1 MQVVEEVM
9 APGGAMGKCCVQ
21 LPQRFRE
28 RCCRLAVLLAI
39 SLGTVVVQADTLSGT
54 IEQQETTRSRERE
67 KQLRDEM
74 ERQADV
80 RLPREEGPDARLPS
94 DESPCFPIE
103 RIVFAAGADEFLWA
117 LSAADP
123 PGDVATGRCL
133 GSQGINRVM
142 ARIQNAIIAR
152 GFTTT
157 RVLAEPQDLKT
168 GTLTLK
174 VIPGRIH
181 AIRFSADSD
190 SRANAWNAFPAKP
203 GDLLNL
209 RDIEQALEN
218 FKRVPT
224 AEADIQIEPA
234 ELPGESDIVITWKQS
249 RPFRITLSAND
260 GGGKTTG
267 KYQGTAT
274 LSGDNLLT
282 LNDLFYVSYNHD
294 LGGAEHGENGTD
306 GHTYHY
312 SLPFGYWL
320 LSLTSSDSAYR
331 QAVAGINQT
340 YLYSGKS
347 ANHEIK
353 LTRTV
358 YRDATQK
365 TALSLRGYLNTSHN
379 FIDDAEVL
387 VQERRTAGWE
397 LGINHRINL
406 SVPNNATLEL
416 NAAYRRGTGAF
427 DAMAAPEEAF
437 GEGTSR
443 PQLWTA
449 EADFS
454 APFSLFGQRFQ
465 YNGTWRA
472 QWNRTPLVPQD
483 RFSIGGRYTV
493 RGFDGETI
501 LSAERGYLIRNDLS
515 LALGE
520 SGQQLYLGIDYG
532 RVAGQ
537 TADLLLGR
545 SLMGGV
551 LGLRGGGKG
560 FNYDL
565 FAGVPIDKPKGF
577 PTSHVTAGFNVTF
590 TY

>member
-1 MQVVEEVM
+1 M
-9 APGGAMGKCCVQ
+9 
-21 LPQRFRE
+21 
-28 RCCRLAVLLAI
+28 
-39 SLGTVVVQADTLSGT
+39 LGRT
-54 IEQQETTRSRERE
+54 IYT
-67 KQLRDEM
+67 
-74 ERQADV
+74 AC
-80 RLPREEGPDARLPS
+80 LPRGESDDALLPT
-94 DESPCFPIE
+94 DETPCFAID
-103 RIVFAAGADEFLWA
+103 RIVFAEGADDFLWA
-117 LSAADP
+117 LKAADR
-123 PGDVATGRCL
+123 PGDSATGRCL
-133 GSQGINRVM
+133 GAQGINRIM
-142 ARIQNAIIAR
+142 SRIQNAIIGR
-152 GFTTT
+152 GYTTT

-168 GTLTLK
+168 GTLALK
-174 VIPGRIH
+174 IIPGRIR
-181 AIRFSADSD
+181 AIRFSDDSD

-224 AEADIQIEPA
+224 AEADIQITPA
-234 ELPGESDIVITWKQS
+234 EAPGESDVVITWKQS

-274 LSGDNLLT
+274 LSGDNLLA

-294 LGGAEHGENGTD
+294 LGGAERGQNGTD
-306 GHTYHY
+306 GHTWHY

-320 LSLTSSDSAYR
+320 FALTSSNSSYR

-340 YLYSGKS
+340 YIYSGKS
-347 ANHEIK
+347 TNHEAK
-353 LTRTV
+353 LTRIV

-387 VQERRTAGWE
+387 VQERRTSGWE
-397 LGINHRINL
+397 VGVNHRINL
-406 SVPNNATLEL
+406 ATPSNASLEL
-416 NAAYRRGTGAF
+416 NAAYRQGTGAF
-427 DAMAAPEEAF
+427 DALAAPEEAF

-443 PQLWTA
+443 PRLWTA
-449 EADFS
+449 DVDFS
-454 APFSLFGQRFQ
+454 TPFSLLGQRFQ
-465 YNGTWRA
+465 YNVTWRG

-501 LSAERGYLIRNDLS
+501 LSAERGYLVRNDLG

-520 SGQQLYLGIDYG
+520 SGQQLYIGLDYG
-532 RVAGQ
+532 RVGGQ
-537 TADLLLGR
+537 SADLLLGR
-545 SLMGGV
+545 SLAGGV
-551 LGLRGGGKG
+551 IGLRGGAKG
-560 FNYDL
+560 VSYDL
-565 FAGVPIDKPKGF
+565 FAGGPIHRPEGF
-577 PTSHVTAGFNVTF
+577 PANHLVTGFNLTF